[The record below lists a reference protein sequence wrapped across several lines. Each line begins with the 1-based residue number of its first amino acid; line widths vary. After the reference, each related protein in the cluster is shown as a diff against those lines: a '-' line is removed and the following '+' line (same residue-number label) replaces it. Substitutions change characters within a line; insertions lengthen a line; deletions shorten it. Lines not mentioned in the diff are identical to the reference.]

1 MDILSV
7 WMKEHALLILL
18 SAGTVFNVFWLYHIR
33 DKLDFKTPTI
43 IILSVLHTV
52 VGVLSVKTFAIIEG
66 FGDLSVVGNMSLFGG
81 IYFMPLFYAAVS
93 RVMKRPMA
101 LVFDYFTVCMVF
113 TVMCARIN
121 CIINGCCKGAYIHGA
136 DGPRWPT
143 RELEIVFYII
153 LLSFLIKIIK
163 EGKNKGQVYLIYVI
177 AYGIFRFV
185 EEFFRESTAALGVFH
200 KAHLWALIALGL
212 GIGFYAEL
220 QKKQSKSKRRN

>member
-1 MDILSV
+1 
-7 WMKEHALLILL
+7 
-18 SAGTVFNVFWLYHIR
+18 
-33 DKLDFKTPTI
+33 
-43 IILSVLHTV
+43 
-52 VGVLSVKTFAIIEG
+52 
-66 FGDLSVVGNMSLFGG
+66 
-81 IYFMPLFYAAVS
+81 MPLFYVAVS

-121 CIINGCCKGAYIHGA
+121 CIISGCCKGAYIHGT

-143 RELEIVFYII
+143 RELEVIFYLI
-153 LLSFLIKIIK
+153 LLYYLIKVIK
-163 EGKNKGQVYLIYVI
+163 GGKNKGQIYLTYVI

-212 GIGFYAEL
+212 GISFYAEL
-220 QKKQSKSKRRN
+220 QKKQSKNKRRN

>member
-1 MDILSV
+1 MDMLLI

-18 SAGTVFNVFWLYHIR
+18 SAGTVFNVFWLYRFR
-33 DKLDFKTPTI
+33 DKLDFKIPVI
-43 IILSVLHTV
+43 IILSILHTV
-52 VGVLSVKTFAIIEG
+52 VGVLSVKAFAIIEG

-81 IYFMPLFYAAVS
+81 IFFMPLFYAAVS

-101 LVFDYFTVCMVF
+101 VVFDYFTVCMVF

-121 CIINGCCKGAYIHGA
+121 CIISGCCRGAYIHGA

-143 RELEIVFYII
+143 RELEVLFYII
-153 LLSFLIKIIK
+153 LLCYLINIIRI
-163 EGKNKGQVYLIYVI
+163 EGNRGQIYLIYVI

-185 EEFFRESTAALGVFH
+185 EEFFRESAATLGVFH
-200 KAHLWALIALGL
+200 KAHIWALISLGL
-212 GIGFYAEL
+212 GISFYAEL

>member
-18 SAGTVFNVFWLYHIR
+18 SLGTVFNMFWLYR
-33 DKLDFKTPTI
+33 FKGKLDIKIPVI

-52 VGVLSVKTFAIIEG
+52 VGVLSVKAFAIIEG

-81 IYFMPLFYAAVS
+81 IFFMPLFYAAVS
-93 RVMKRPMA
+93 RVMKRPLA
-101 LVFDYFTVCMVF
+101 VVFDYCTICMVF

-121 CIINGCCKGAYIHGA
+121 CIISGCCKGAYILGT

-143 RELEIVFYII
+143 RELEVLFYII
-153 LLSFLIKIIK
+153 LLYYLINIIRK
-163 EGKNKGQVYLIYVI
+163 ENNKGQVYLIYVT

-185 EEFFRESTAALGVFH
+185 EEFFRESAASLGVFH
-200 KAHLWALIALGL
+200 KAHLWALISLGL
-212 GIGFYAEL
+212 GISFYAEL
-220 QKKQSKSKRRN
+220 QKKQSISKRRN